1 MSHQRGRKPMA
12 EARVVIPCTLEVPQ
26 AEAVRAL
33 AVKWNVPVIA
43 VIRKAIAEYIQADRE
58 ARADVPLS

>member
-1 MSHQRGRKPMA
+1 MSQQRGRKPIA

-33 AVKWNVPVIA
+33 AARWGVPVVQ
-43 VIRKAIAEYIQADRE
+43 VIRRAIADMIKADRK
-58 ARADVPLS
+58 AGINVPLS